1 MQPISSM
8 PCNTRPSLV
17 HTVCSTMWLWPYSR
31 QCTQCAVQCGS
42 GHTLGSTLLTTHTHT
57 AVHHVS
63 LQHTHTAVHHVSL
76 QHTHTHTAVHHV
88 SLRHTHSQTS
98 WDEALRRTDGPS
110 SPAGLPRLA
119 TPTKGCHGATP
130 AGGRGHDGACSSVA
144 VSQPFWPASAVMG
157 CREGQGRRALVGTRN
172 SNRAKKWH
180 PVL

>member
-1 MQPISSM
+1 MQPISM
-8 PCNTRPSLV
+8 PCNARP
-17 HTVCSTMWLWPYSR
+17 R

-42 GHTLGSTLLTTHTHT
+42 SHTLGSTHSLQHTHTQRYTTSPYNTHTHSGTPRLLTTHTHT

-63 LQHTHTAVHHVSL
+63 LQ
-76 QHTHTHTAVHHV
+76 
-88 SLRHTHSQTS
+88 HTHSQTS

-144 VSQPFWPASAVMG
+144 VSQPFWSASAAMG